1 MPVKEHLEGLWREW
15 RHQRIATLSRPYGW
29 PSLVAQHW
37 LHEGQDPV
45 ALDGLPGTWAV
56 VDGRVI
62 FTPPAEGPTLSVDGE
77 YPTAP
82 VEIVT
87 GRNQSYGHGRSV
99 PVFFGDLEVE
109 TIPRTNNAGE
119 RIFGVRVRDPKVSA
133 AKDFWGIEAYDYD
146 PAWRVPAVFTPAAA
160 LDVEQETV
168 EQGVRETTTRIGTLR
183 VELEGRAFDLVVIG
197 KESAT
202 GIHPVVHLRD
212 ATSGKTTY
220 GAGRVVEAEWADE
233 ARTRIDWIDF
243 NYLIPLPCAFTNFV
257 TCPIPPREN
266 VLDIA
271 IPVGEKKPAEE
282 LERILTYQG

>member
-1 MPVKEHLEGLWREW
+1 MPVQEHLEGLWREW
-15 RHQRIATLSRPYGW
+15 RHKRVAELSRPYGW

-37 LHEGQDPV
+37 LREGADPV
-45 ALDGLPGTWAV
+45 ELEDLPGTWAV

-62 FTPPAEGPTLSVDGE
+62 FTPPAEGPSLSVDGE
-77 YPTAP
+77 YPSGP

-99 PVFFGDLEVE
+99 PVFFGDREVE
-109 TIPRTNNAGE
+109 TIPRTNSAGE
-119 RIFGVRVRDPKVSA
+119 QIFGVRVRDPKVSA
-133 AKDFWGIEAYDYD
+133 AKDFSSVAAYDYD

-168 EQGVRETTTRIGTLR
+168 ETGVRETTTRIGTLR

-212 ATSGKTTY
+212 ATAGRTTY
-220 GAGRVVEAEWADE
+220 GAGRVVEAAWADE

-243 NYLIPLPCAFTNFV
+243 NYLVPLPCAYTNFV

-266 VLDIA
+266 VLDVE
-271 IPVGEKKPAEE
+271 IPVGELKPAET
-282 LERILTYQG
+282 LERLLTYAG